1 MKITRRQLRRIIKEA
16 SSQVN
21 EVYSEE
27 TPAWRRELEN
37 LGYEL
42 VTRADG
48 YYYVKG
54 EVATQDGIELKIVTY
69 PEPAEKRS

>member
-16 SSQVN
+16 ASRVN
-21 EVYSEE
+21 EVYSESMPE
-27 TPAWRRELEN
+27 WRRELEN

-42 VTRADG
+42 VTRGDG

-54 EVATQDGIELKIVTY
+54 DVDTQDEIELKIVTY

>member
-16 SSQVN
+16 SNQLN
-21 EVYSEE
+21 EQFSEE

-42 VTRADG
+42 VTRGDG
-48 YYYVKG
+48 NYYVKG
-54 EVATQDGIELKIVTY
+54 EVATQDEIELKIITY
-69 PEPAEKRS
+69 PEPADKRS